1 MTELLTNRIAPE
13 RSPFRILCVHGAGCG
28 AWVWRGIL
36 EWFEQAGIPASA
48 LSLRGHGNSEGA
60 DRLHEFRITDY
71 VEDVIDAV
79 GASKPPPV
87 LLGHSMGGLVVQK
100 LLETRNFPGAVLL
113 ASTPVD
119 GMLRDGLRMAR
130 RWPAQTLRS
139 VLRRSLLELYD
150 TDERAR
156 WFLFSDATDIS
167 LVREVREK
175 MGEESWRAILD
186 MAFLAR
192 PKPAMVKTPILVL
205 AGSQD
210 NMVSRASNARTAAA
224 YNTET
229 KFFDCCGHMMMLES
243 VWPSVAEAIRDW
255 CEELG

>member
-1 MTELLTNRIAPE
+1 M
-13 RSPFRILCVHGAGCG
+13 
-28 AWVWRGIL
+28 L

-48 LSLRGHGNSEGA
+48 LSLRGHGGSEGG
-60 DRLHEFRITDY
+60 DRLHEFRIADY

-79 GASKPPPV
+79 GVSKPLPV
-87 LLGHSMGGLVVQK
+87 LIGHSMGGLIVQK
-100 LLETRNFPGAVLL
+100 LLESRDFPGAVLL
-113 ASTPVD
+113 ASTPVN

-130 RWPAQTLRS
+130 RWPMQSLRS

-156 WFLFSDATDIS
+156 WFLFSDTSEIA
-167 LVREVREK
+167 LVREAREK

-186 MAFLAR
+186 MAFLTR
-192 PKPAMVKTPILVL
+192 PKPAIVKTPILVL

-210 NMVSRASNARTAAA
+210 NMVSRSSNARTAAA
-224 YNTET
+224 YDAEIR
-229 KFFDCCGHMMMLES
+229 FFDGCGHMMMLES

-255 CEELG
+255 CEGLG